1 MRDAVW
7 AIVGLLSGG
16 RAFVLA
22 QRDVVRFR
30 ATGETFGSGR
40 ATEFNG
46 LSFAVALTSAILW
59 WQAAQHFEHNITIL
73 STGLL
78 IAAGLRLLLIDIDTH
93 LLPSGIVY
101 RTIALAVPLLLIAA
115 LNDSTGSVG
124 GMVLG
129 ALIMWCVMKVL
140 EVLSRGDLGG
150 GDVTASLLL
159 GLYLG
164 WHSLESV
171 LTALVFAF
179 ASAGL
184 FALFLLALRRAGRRT
199 HIAFGPFLIAGTLF
213 AVLR

>member
-1 MRDAVW
+1 MRDVVW
-7 AIVGLLSGG
+7 VFVGLLSGW

-22 QRDVVRFR
+22 QRDVVRLR

-40 ATEFNG
+40 ATEFSG
-46 LSFAVALTSAILW
+46 LSLVTAVVGALLW
-59 WQAAQHFEHNITIL
+59 WRASQQFNHDLTVL
-73 STGLL
+73 TVGVL
-78 IAAGLRLLLIDIDTH
+78 IAVGLRLLLIDIDTH

-101 RTIALAVPLLLIAA
+101 RATGFALLLLFVAA
-115 LNDSTGSVG
+115 LKGSTGSVT
-124 GMVLG
+124 GMLLG

-150 GDVTASLLL
+150 GDVKVSVLL

-164 WHSLESV
+164 WLSLESV
-171 LTALVFAF
+171 VTALVTAF
-179 ASAGL
+179 VSAGL
-184 FALFLLALRRAGRRT
+184 FAVILVALRRADRRT

>member
-7 AIVGLLSGG
+7 AFVGLLSGW
-16 RAFVLA
+16 RAFVRA
-22 QRDVVRFR
+22 QQDISRLR
-30 ATGETFGSGR
+30 ATGDTFGSGR
-40 ATEFNG
+40 ATEFVWF
-46 LSFAVALTSAILW
+46 SAVVAIGSAALW
-59 WQAAQHFEHNITIL
+59 WQAAQQFEHDITVL
-73 STGLL
+73 SVGLL
-78 IAAGLRLLLIDIDTH
+78 IAVGLRLLLVDIDTH
-93 LLPSGIVY
+93 LLPSRIVY
-101 RTIALAVPLLLIAA
+101 RALALALPLLFVAA
-115 LNDSTGSVG
+115 LKDSAGSVG

-150 GDVTASLLL
+150 GDVKVSVLL

-171 LTALVFAF
+171 LSALVVAF

-184 FALFLLALRRAGRRT
+184 FALLLLVFRRASRRT

>member
-1 MRDAVW
+1 MRVIVW
-7 AIVGLLSGG
+7 TLVGLLSGW

-22 QRDVVRFR
+22 HRDVIRLR

-40 ATEFNG
+40 ATQFSW
-46 LSFAVALTSAILW
+46 LSLVIAVVSASLW
-59 WQAAQHFEHNITIL
+59 WSAAQQFDHDFTVF
-73 STGLL
+73 SVGLL
-78 IAAGLRLLLIDIDTH
+78 IAVGLRLLLIDIDTH

-101 RTIALAVPLLLIAA
+101 RATALTLPLLFVAA
-115 LNDSTGSVG
+115 LNDPAGSVG
-124 GMVLG
+124 GMLVG

-150 GDVTASLLL
+150 GDVKVSVLL

-164 WHSLESV
+164 WLSLESV
-171 LTALVFAF
+171 VTALVIAF

-184 FALFLLALRRAGRRT
+184 FALLLLALRRAGRRT
-199 HIAFGPFLIAGTLF
+199 HIALGPFLIAGTLF